1 MKYSLVIST
10 SILLSTFTTTLAA
23 PVNPSTATVP
33 AASSDEGDEYIIV
46 LAPAEKRPWGQVFTD
61 MGYNMTSRAHDISVN
76 KHTFG
81 TNYGDLRTFGKEFR
95 AFTTHMKSTDAASL
109 ASLPNVLSIE
119 KDVKWTVKVQRYND
133 TFGTH
138 NVKDNKWSF
147 PVVKR
152 QAQQDQLNQV
162 VQQST
167 APWNLARISTAQPLT
182 SNGREVIDL
191 KFNYQFE
198 RSSGLGVDVYM
209 LDSGINTQHVD
220 FGGRA
225 KMVFTA
231 FGNDITDGHGHGTH
245 TAGTVGS
252 TTFGVAKNVNLLGVK
267 VLDSQNAGSLSSFV
281 AGVDFALSSHLQRR
295 TQPGFKGSIINMSLG
310 GPGFAQP
317 LFDALQRATQA
328 GMHVAVAGGNDNTDS
343 CQFSPAQFSQS
354 LPIINVG
361 ATNVVDQKWEGSNF
375 GKCIDIHAPGEGIVS
390 TSNKGPQ
397 AMEPMSGTSMACPAV
412 AGAMAVELF
421 KNPSLD
427 PASLK
432 KLIVSRALPGVLQG
446 VTGGN
451 ALLNNGLRAVG

>member
-10 SILLSTFTTTLAA
+10 SVLLSTFTTTLAA
-23 PVNPSTATVP
+23 PVNPPATAV
-33 AASSDEGDEYIIV
+33 AAAAADDTDEYIVV
-46 LAPAEKRPWGQVFTD
+46 LAPTEKRPWAQVFTD
-61 MGYNMTSRAHDISVN
+61 LGYNMTSRTHAISVN

-81 TNYGDLRTFGKEFR
+81 TNYGDLRTFGKEVR
-95 AFTTHMKSTDAASL
+95 AFTTHMKGSDAASL
-109 ASLPNVLSIE
+109 SSLPGVLSIE
-119 KDVKWTVKVQRYND
+119 KDVKWTVKVQRFNETY
-133 TFGTH
+133 GTH
-138 NVKDNKWSF
+138 NLKDNKWSF
-147 PVVKR
+147 PAVKR
-152 QAQQDQLNQV
+152 QQDQMNQV

-167 APWNLARISTAQPLT
+167 APWNLGRISTAQPLV

-198 RSSGLGVDVYM
+198 RSSGIGIDVYM

-267 VLDSQNAGSLSSFV
+267 VLDAQNQGSLSSFV
-281 AGVDFALSSHLQRR
+281 AGVDFAVSSHMQRR
-295 TQPGFKGSIINMSLG
+295 SQPGFKGSIINMSLG
-310 GPGFAQP
+310 GPGFSQP
-317 LFDALQRATQA
+317 LFQALQRATQA

-343 CQFSPAQFSQS
+343 CQFSPAQFSQL

-361 ATNVVDQKWEGSNF
+361 ASNVVDQRWEHSNY
-375 GKCIDIHAPGEGIVS
+375 GKCIDIHAPGDGIVS

-412 AGAMAVELF
+412 AGAMAVELL
-421 KNPSLD
+421 KNPNLD
-427 PASLK
+427 PAGLK
-432 KLIVSRALPGVLQG
+432 QLILSKALNGVLQG
-446 VTGGN
+446 VSGGN
-451 ALLNNGLRAVG
+451 LLLNNGLRAIG

>member
-1 MKYSLVIST
+1 MKYSLLIST
-10 SILLSTFTTTLAA
+10 SILLGTFSTTLAA
-23 PVNPSTATVP
+23 PVNPI
-33 AASSDEGDEYIIV
+33 AASSDDTDEYIVV
-46 LAPAEKRPWGQVFTD
+46 LAPTEKRPWGQVFTD
-61 MGYNMTSRAHDISVN
+61 MGYNMTSRAHSISVN

-133 TFGTH
+133 TSFGTH
-138 NVKDNKWSF
+138 SLKDDKWSF

-152 QAQQDQLNQV
+152 QQQDQLGQV

-182 SNGREVIDL
+182 SNGRQVIDL

-209 LDSGINTQHVD
+209 LDSGINTEHAD

-231 FGNDITDGHGHGTH
+231 FGNDATDGHGHGTH

-267 VLDSQNAGSLSSFV
+267 VLDTQNGGSLSNFV

-295 TQPGFKGSIINMSLG
+295 GQPGFKGSIINMSLG

-317 LFDALQRATQA
+317 LFEALQRATQA

-343 CQFSPAQFSQS
+343 CQFSPAQFSQL

-361 ATNVVDQKWEGSNF
+361 ATNVVDQRWEQSNF
-375 GKCIDIHAPGEGIVS
+375 GKCIDIYAPGDGIVS

-421 KNPSLD
+421 KNPGLD

-432 KLIVSRALPGVLQG
+432 KLIVGKALNGVLTG
-446 VTGGN
+446 VSGQN

>member
-1 MKYSLVIST
+1 MKYSFVLST
-10 SILLSTFTTTLAA
+10 SVLLGALSTTLAA
-23 PVNPSTATVP
+23 PVNPAAAATPVASTDDT
-33 AASSDEGDEYIIV
+33 DEYIIV
-46 LAPAEKRPWGQVFTD
+46 LAPTEKRPWGQVFTD
-61 MGYNMTSRAHDISVN
+61 MGYNMTSRTHAISVN

-95 AFTTHMKSTDAASL
+95 AFTTHMKGADAASL

-119 KDVKWTVKVQRYND
+119 KDVKWTVKVERYNG

-138 NVKDNKWSF
+138 SLKDNRWDF
-147 PVVKR
+147 PSIAKR
-152 QAQQDQLNQV
+152 QQDQLNQV

-167 APWNLARISTAQPLT
+167 APWNLGRISTAQQLT
-182 SNGREVIDL
+182 SNGRQVIDL

-281 AGVDFALSSHLQRR
+281 AGVDFALSSHMQRR

-317 LFDALQRATQA
+317 LFEALQRATQA

-343 CQFSPAQFSQS
+343 CQFSPAQFSKL

-361 ATNVVDQKWEGSNF
+361 ATNVQDQKWEGSNF
-375 GKCIDIHAPGEGIVS
+375 GTCIDIYAPGEDIIS
-390 TSNKGPQ
+390 ASNKGTQ

-432 KLIVSRALPGVLQG
+432 KLMISKALNGVLQG
-446 VTGGN
+446 VAAGTG
-451 ALLNNGLRAVG
+451 LLNNGLRAVG

>member
-10 SILLSTFTTTLAA
+10 SILLSALSTTLAA
-23 PVNPSTATVP
+23 PVNPTAPATAT
-33 AASSDEGDEYIIV
+33 SDDADEYIIV
-46 LAPAEKRPWGQVFTD
+46 LAPTEKRPWSQVFTD
-61 MGYNMTSRAHDISVN
+61 MGYNMTSRTHSVSVN

-95 AFTTHMKSTDAASL
+95 AFTTHMKGSDAASL
-109 ASLPNVLSIE
+109 SSLPNVLSIE

-133 TFGTH
+133 TYGTH
-138 NVKDNKWSF
+138 SLKDNKWSF

-152 QAQQDQLNQV
+152 QQQDQLTQII
-162 VQQST
+162 QQST

-198 RSSGLGVDVYM
+198 RSAGIGVDVYM

-252 TTFGVAKNVNLLGVK
+252 TTYGVAKNVNLLGVK

-281 AGVDFALSSHLQRR
+281 AGVDFALSSHMQRR
-295 TQPGFKGSIINMSLG
+295 QQPGFKGSIINMSLG

-317 LFDALQRATQA
+317 LFEALQRATQA

-343 CQFSPAQFSQS
+343 CQFSPAQFSQL

-361 ATNVVDQKWEGSNF
+361 ATNVADQKWEGSNF
-375 GKCIDIHAPGEGIVS
+375 GKCIDIHAPGDGIVS

-427 PASLK
+427 PAGLK
-432 KLIVSRALPGVLQG
+432 KLILSKALNGVLQG
-446 VTGGN
+446 VSGGN
-451 ALLNNGLRAVG
+451 ALLNNGFRAVG